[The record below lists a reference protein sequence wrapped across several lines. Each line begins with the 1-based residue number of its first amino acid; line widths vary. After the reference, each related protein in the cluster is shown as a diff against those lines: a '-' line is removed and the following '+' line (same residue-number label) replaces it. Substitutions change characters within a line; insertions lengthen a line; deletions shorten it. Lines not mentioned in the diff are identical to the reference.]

1 MTKAELEEELE
12 RVNTQLFQQEALIET
27 MTEEI
32 KKIKTVLEFTEGM
45 LNIVDS
51 RTPLFY
57 HDWRGYRERSL
68 S

>member
-12 RVNTQLFQQEALIET
+12 RVNTELFRKDALIET

-32 KKIKTVLEFTEGM
+32 KKVKFVLEFTEGM

-57 HDWRGYRERSL
+57 HDWRGYRDRSIG
-68 S
+68 